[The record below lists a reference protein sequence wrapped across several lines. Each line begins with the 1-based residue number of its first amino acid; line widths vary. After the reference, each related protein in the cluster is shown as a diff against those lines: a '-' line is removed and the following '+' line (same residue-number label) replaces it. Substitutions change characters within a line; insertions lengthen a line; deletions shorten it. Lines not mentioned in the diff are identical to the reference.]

1 MSEYGSIKKQEI
13 LKQIE
18 DHQNKISILN
28 NKILKLRK
36 QLNIQNELSYYFSTS
51 LRITNCIQ
59 NKGILTIEDLL
70 KHSASDLL
78 KIKNF
83 GPKSLN
89 EVRLILKLKGLYLR
103 GDKNE

>member
-36 QLNIQNELSYYFSTS
+36 QLNIQNELSYYFSS
-51 LRITNCIQ
+51 P
-59 NKGILTIEDLL
+59 D
-70 KHSASDLL
+70 SDGCS
-78 KIKNF
+78 F
-83 GPKSLN
+83 
-89 EVRLILKLKGLYLR
+89 
-103 GDKNE
+103 